1 LDGFPQGEKKMTEE
15 IKATETAQVTPAE
28 TKPVTNDTIT
38 VNIDGVDIPD
48 VPLALAKQLIEK
60 RQAAKKEVTELRNS
74 VAAAEARAKSEGDKA
89 QLLKAMK
96 DSDVDAVRGQVAGE
110 YLEKISNYE
119 RKIFSGE
126 VKSLLASE
134 GTLAGALDDATNL
147 ALSGAKLSLV
157 DGNVQINDKPAS
169 EFVKSFIQSR
179 PHLLSVKASTQSK
192 AMPKAAVRDSGFT
205 KFAVGIFDKK

>member
-1 LDGFPQGEKKMTEE
+1 MTEE

-28 TKPVTNDTIT
+28 TKQTEVAETIT
-38 VNIDGVDIPD
+38 VNYEGINIPN
-48 VPLALAKQLIEK
+48 VPLSIAKQIIEK
-60 RQAAKKEVTELRNS
+60 RQASKVETSALREAVS
-74 VAAAEARAKSEGDKA
+74 AAEARAKSASDKE
-89 QLLKAMK
+89 QLMKAMK

-134 GTLAGALDDATNL
+134 GTLAGALDDATSL

-169 EFVKSFIQSR
+169 EFVKAFIQSR
-179 PHLLSVKASTQSK
+179 PHLLSVKAASVSK
-192 AMPKAAVRDSGFT
+192 GMPKAAVRDSGFT
-205 KFAVGIFDKK
+205 KFATGFFDKK